1 MNKIFLILS
10 GLTLSLYAEVI
21 TLSGS
26 VISDNQKMITSR
38 YMGFAKEVRVSE
50 GDVVKRG
57 ELLYV
62 IDSKEIDSAKSQVED
77 RKSVV

>member
-38 YMGFAKEVRVSE
+38 FMGFVTNVKVSE
-50 GDVVKRG
+50 GDYVKRCFT
-57 ELLYV
+57 LYY
-62 IDSKEIDSAKSQVED
+62 
-77 RKSVV
+77 